1 MAPSKP
7 TREGL
12 LQWAVGTYWGQGG
25 WSSSSVEDFFSL
37 GH

>member
-12 LQWAVGTYWGQGG
+12 LQWAVGTCWGQGG